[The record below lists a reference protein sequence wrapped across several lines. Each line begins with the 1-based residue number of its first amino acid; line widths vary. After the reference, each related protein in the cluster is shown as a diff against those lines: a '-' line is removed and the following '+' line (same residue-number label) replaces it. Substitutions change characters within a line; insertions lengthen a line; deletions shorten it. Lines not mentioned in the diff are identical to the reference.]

1 MRRQAR
7 GLLAV
12 VLAAAATAA
21 VAAPVHAAYPGKN
34 GRLAVEGDTSPG
46 IWTVKPNGEGRT
58 RVTGKKGM
66 PFNPQWSPNGR
77 WIAFTQFG
85 SLWKVRANGSGRQR
99 LARGV
104 ASDIDTNV
112 SWSPNGRLLVFN
124 KKDDLWR
131 VRSDGSNQK
140 RLTNTADAE
149 TAPAW
154 SPKGGQIAFQFRD
167 AITADDELRL
177 IKPNGTGEVSIPNT
191 VNGAEPD
198 WSPDGARLVYQ
209 WLGNGIALINPNG
222 TGKTMFVGNGKFFV
236 ADPAWS
242 PSGGQIAYA
251 HNRGTDNTQIV
262 FKRVTGGGEH
272 VVIARHHW
280 FSPSWQ
286 PR

>member
-1 MRRQAR
+1 MRTIR
-7 GLLAV
+7 LAGATLV
-12 VLAAAATAA
+12 VAAITAA
-21 VAAPVHAAYPGKN
+21 LGPAVGLAAYPGKN
-34 GRLAVEGDTSPG
+34 GRLAVEGDTRPG
-46 IWTVKPNGEGRT
+46 IWTVRPNGEDRML
-58 RVTGKKGM
+58 VTGRKGL

-85 SLWKVRANGSGRQR
+85 SLWKIRADGSHKSRV
-99 LARGV
+99 AKGV
-104 ASDIDTNV
+104 ASDIGTNV
-112 SWSPNGRLLVFN
+112 SWSPDGRMLVFN
-124 KKDDLWR
+124 KNDDLWR
-131 VRSDGSNQK
+131 VRVDGSNAK

-154 SPKGGQIAFQFRD
+154 SPKGGLIAFQFRD

-198 WSPDGARLVYQ
+198 WSPNGTRLAYQ

-222 TGKTMFVGNGKFFV
+222 TGKTIFAKNGKFFV

-242 PSGGQIAYA
+242 PGGEHIAYA
-251 HNRGTDNTQIV
+251 HNRGTNNTQIV
-262 FKRVTGGGEH
+262 FKGVSGGPER
-272 VVIARHHW
+272 VVIRRHHW

-286 PR
+286 PK

>member
-1 MRRQAR
+1 MRTIQ
-7 GLLAV
+7 AV
-12 VLAAAATAA
+12 VGTLVVAAITAA
-21 VAAPVHAAYPGKN
+21 LGPAVGFAAYPGKN
-34 GRLAVEGDTSPG
+34 GRLAVEGDTRPG
-46 IWTVKPNGEGRT
+46 IWTVRPNGDDRML
-58 RVTGKKGM
+58 VTGKNGL

-85 SLWKVRANGSGRQR
+85 SLWKIRADGSQKSR
-99 LARGV
+99 LAKGV
-104 ASDIDTNV
+104 ASDIGTNV
-112 SWSPNGRLLVFN
+112 SWSPDSRMLVFN

-131 VRSDGSNQK
+131 VRADGTNAKQ
-140 RLTNTADAE
+140 LTNTADAE

-154 SPKGGQIAFQFRD
+154 SPNGGRIAFQFRD

-177 IKPNGTGEVSIPNT
+177 IKANGTGEVSIPNT

-198 WSPDGARLVYQ
+198 WSPNGTRLAYQ

-222 TGKTMFVGNGKFFV
+222 TGKTIFAKNGKFFV

-242 PSGGQIAYA
+242 PGGEHIAYA

-262 FKRVTGGGEH
+262 FKAVNGGPERL
-272 VVIARHHW
+272 VIARHHW

-286 PR
+286 PK